1 MAMDRQEFLDLG
13 PAHALGL
20 LDGEDLLRFEKALA
34 KANPETLAAYR
45 EAVNIA
51 ANLSLAAPEESLS
64 PSVLDTLMAR
74 IASTPGV
81 AASAP
86 AASAP
91 AASAPGSAKHRIAWI
106 IPFRFAPTV
115 AVGLAIVTLGL
126 LAYVASLQENMGR
139 IKTVVAESSVRIQV
153 LEDSLAQREAML
165 EVIKSNQM
173 QMVVMNGLEA
183 DPGGYGK
190 IIWDPV
196 RKQAILHVSNLPAQ
210 PADKDYQLWVIRDKV
225 PVDAG
230 VFQVRGNRQGQ
241 GGELYK
247 IDDLVESDK
256 SRISAFAI
264 TLEPKG
270 GLKQPSGK
278 MYLLGSI

>member
-1 MAMDRQEFLDLG
+1 MAMNRQEFLDLV
-13 PAHALGL
+13 PAYALGL
-20 LDGEDLLRFEKALA
+20 LDGEDLVRFEKAM
-34 KANPETLAAYR
+34 ANADPEMLAAYR
-45 EAVNIA
+45 DAVNTA
-51 ANLSLAAPEESLS
+51 ADLSLAAPEESLS

-74 IASTPGV
+74 IASTPGA

-91 AASAPGSAKHRIAWI
+91 AASAPAASAPVSAKHRIAWI
-106 IPFRFAPTV
+106 VPFRFAATV
-115 AVGLAIVTLGL
+115 AVGLALVTLGL

-153 LEDSLAQREAML
+153 LEDSLAQRVAML

-230 VFQVRGNRQGQ
+230 VFQVRGNRQGE

-247 IDDLVESDK
+247 IDDLVEADK

-270 GLKQPSGK
+270 GLK
-278 MYLLGSI
+278 